1 MIRFEGV
8 SRLFGEVRAVSE
20 LDLAIREREL
30 CVLLGPSG
38 SGKSTVLRMVNRL
51 IEPSSGRILV
61 AGRDV
66 ATVKPEELRRG
77 IGYAIQ
83 GVGLFPHMSV
93 AANIATVPALL
104 GWEKKRIEKRAFEML
119 ELVGLDPEKYAAR
132 FPSELSGGEA
142 QRVGV
147 ARALA
152 SDPPVLLMDEPFS
165 AVDPVNRSRLQAEF
179 LSIQRRLKKTIVF
192 VTHDID
198 EAVRLAD
205 RIALLRG
212 GRLVQYD
219 EPETILDAPVDDFVA
234 DFFGS
239 DRALRRLSRFPVRD
253 WMRPYGGPRSGG
265 APSATVDRDASL
277 RDALSAMLSGRSRD
291 LVVVGDSGGP
301 EGELGFGD
309 IELAAGDSSA

>member
-1 MIRFEGV
+1 
-8 SRLFGEVRAVSE
+8 
-20 LDLAIREREL
+20 
-30 CVLLGPSG
+30 
-38 SGKSTVLRMVNRL
+38 
-51 IEPSSGRILV
+51 
-61 AGRDV
+61 
-66 ATVKPEELRRG
+66 
-77 IGYAIQ
+77 
-83 GVGLFPHMSV
+83 
-93 AANIATVPALL
+93 
-104 GWEKKRIEKRAFEML
+104 
-119 ELVGLDPEKYAAR
+119 
-132 FPSELSGGEA
+132 
-142 QRVGV
+142 
-147 ARALA
+147 
-152 SDPPVLLMDEPFS
+152 MDEPFS

-219 EPETILDAPVDDFVA
+219 EPETILDSPIDDFVA

-253 WMRPYGGPRSGG
+253 WMRPYGGPRSGCV
-265 APSATVDRDASL
+265 PSATVDRDASL

-301 EGELGFGD
+301 EGELEFGD
-309 IELAAGDSSA
+309 IELAAGDPSA